1 MCRAEPT
8 VIGPDYAGY
17 HQPAN
22 GESALRMGPKS
33 TRVYQ
38 TIRSWIES
46 GKYGPGDK
54 LPSER
59 AMSAELEIGRTA
71 LRQVLTR
78 LASERF
84 IKAYDRS
91 SYRVVGSE
99 TTVTTPAEMEPW
111 RIHGRRP
118 VYENRWVTLD
128 LVDVEPPGVERFE
141 HHVVSLHHVA
151 ITAVIDDRDR
161 VLMLWRYRFV
171 PQQWGWE
178 LPGGI
183 VDPGEEAAA
192 TAARETEEETG
203 WRPGPVEH
211 VTSYQPMIGMVDSP
225 HDVFVARGA
234 EKVGEPTDAEE
245 AGEVAWIP
253 LDDIPRLMAEG
264 KLMGSG
270 TLVALLHIL
279 ASRTTGA
286 R

>member
-1 MCRAEPT
+1 MAESSVLLP
-8 VIGPDYAGY
+8 GYAGY
-17 HQPAN
+17 HQPTIRECAP
-22 GESALRMGPKS
+22 RMGPK
-33 TRVYQ
+33 TQRVYE

-46 GKYGPGDK
+46 GRYGPGDK

-59 AMSAELEIGRTA
+59 ALSAELEIGRTA
-71 LRQVLTR
+71 LRQVLAR
-78 LASERF
+78 LSNEHF
-84 IKAYDRS
+84 IKAHDRS
-91 SYRVVGSE
+91 SYRVLGGESVP
-99 TTVTTPAEMEPW
+99 TPAELEPW
-111 RIHGRRP
+111 KIHGSRH

-128 LVDVEPPGVERFE
+128 LVDVEPPGVDRFE
-141 HHVVSLHHVA
+141 HHVVRLFRVA
-151 ITAVIDDRDR
+151 ITAVIDDQDR

-183 VDPGEEAAA
+183 VDAGEDAAT

-211 VTSYQPMIGMVDSP
+211 VVSYQPMIGMVDSP
-225 HDVFVARGA
+225 HEIFVARGA

-245 AGEVAWIP
+245 AGEIAWIP

-279 ASRTTGA
+279 ASRSRGA